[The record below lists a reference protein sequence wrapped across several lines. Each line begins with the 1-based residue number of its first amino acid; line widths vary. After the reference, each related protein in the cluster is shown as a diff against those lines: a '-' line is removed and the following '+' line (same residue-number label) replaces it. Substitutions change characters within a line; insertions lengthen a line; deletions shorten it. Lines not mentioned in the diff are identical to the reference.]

1 MIKVA
6 VPGVSGR
13 MGSMIAQK
21 ILQTEGMQLTS
32 ATVRDTNALLGQ
44 KVANSD
50 VIINTDLSGSD
61 FDVLIDF
68 TLPESVLRHI
78 NYCVAHNKAMVIGA
92 TGFDDKQ
99 LQFIKEAAKKI
110 PIVLAAN
117 MSIGVNICYNMLAA
131 ASKMLDKS
139 WQIAIDDTHHK
150 NKKDAPSGTS
160 KQFAKVINDNIT
172 HQTQIQFSSQRL
184 DEVVG
189 IHTVSIKNQFEEI
202 IVGHIANDRSIYA
215 EGAIVAARWVYNKQP
230 GLYSMRDVLA

>member
-1 MIKVA
+1 M
-6 VPGVSGR
+6 PGVSGR
-13 MGSMIAQK
+13 MGSLIAQK
-21 ILQTEGMQLTS
+21 ILQTKDMQLTS
-32 ATVRDTNALLGQ
+32 ATVRDTNELLGQ

-50 VIINTDLSGSD
+50 VVINNNLSAAD
-61 FDVLIDF
+61 FDVVIDF
-68 TLPESVLRHI
+68 TLPESVLQHI
-78 NYCVAHNKAMVIGA
+78 NYCVSHNKAMVIGA

-99 LQFIKEAAKKI
+99 LHVVKEAAKQI

-117 MSIGVNICYNMLAA
+117 MSIGVNICYKMLAA

-139 WQIAIDDTHHK
+139 WQISIDDTHHK

-160 KQFAKVINDNIT
+160 KQFAKVINDNINHKT
-172 HQTQIQFSSQRL
+172 EIQFSSQRL
-184 DEVVG
+184 EEVVG

-230 GLYSMRDVLA
+230 GLYSMQDVLS